1 MTYSTQKRTF
11 SLTFKIAAAL
21 LIQCISIGTIQ
32 NSLAQS
38 KKNIKWNMVV
48 TESRND
54 HFQEI
59 LNQSLVQYVR
69 EFSNGRLTIDIS
81 PQKSAKEPDVLKSLQ
96 SQEFQIA
103 HLSPA
108 SLYDSN
114 PSLALFSSTPF
125 GMISAER
132 NAWLYEAGGLGLMQK
147 AYAKYNV
154 YAFPGGNSGIQM
166 GGWFSKQI
174 KSRKDIKGISIASEG
189 ISKTVFSE
197 LGAKTVN
204 LPAEK
209 LVQALQNNTVEAIT
223 GGSPAT
229 ESNAE
234 FAKIAEYYY
243 TGWNEPSKERQFF
256 VEKKAYEALSKDLQ
270 LALTSAMRLAAYDIY
285 TYMTHLNTQK
295 LNELKQQYPE
305 LKIHAFPRDVM
316 RALRRKS
323 AQEVLSIQKTDT
335 EANTIIRSI
344 QAYQKQIRLWT
355 QIGDQAYLN
364 NSR

>member
-1 MTYSTQKRTF
+1 M
-11 SLTFKIAAAL
+11 I
-21 LIQCISIGTIQ
+21 I
-32 NSLAQS
+32 
-38 KKNIKWNMVV
+38 

-69 EFSNGRLTIDIS
+69 EFSNGKLTIDIS
-81 PQKSAKEPDVLKSLQ
+81 SQNLAQEKNVIKSLQ

-103 HLSPA
+103 HVSAA
-108 SLYDSN
+108 SLYDLD

-132 NAWLYEAGGLGLMQK
+132 NAWLYESGGLDLMQQ
-147 AYAKYNV
+147 AYAKFNI
-154 YAFPGGNSGIQM
+154 YAYPGGNSGIQM

-174 KSRKDIKGISIASEG
+174 KSRKDIKGITIASEG
-189 ISKTVFSE
+189 ITKTVFTE
-197 LGAKTVN
+197 LGAKTVTMSPEN
-204 LPAEK
+204 SL
-209 LVQALQNNTVEAIT
+209 QALKNKTIDAVS

-229 ESNAE
+229 DSDHE
-234 FAKIAEYYY
+234 FAAVADYYY

-256 VEKKAYEALSKDLQ
+256 VGKKSFESLPSELQ

-285 TYMTHLNTQK
+285 TYMTHLNTLK
-295 LNELKQQYPE
+295 LNELKQKYPK

-316 RALRRKS
+316 RVLRRKS
-323 AQEVLSIQKTDT
+323 AKEVLALQKSTPK
-335 EANTIIRSI
+335 ANTVIRSI
-344 QAYQKQIRLWT
+344 TDYQKQIRLWT